1 MSRNSNSGSGGVLVI
16 LFVALLLA
24 CCSTNNNSK
33 NSAALFVVAVSCN
46 STTTDGVVAPCVDI
60 IDGDT
65 SDTDTAV
72 AAAGASFTGKAL
84 TTEAG
89 VAVDAFLGIQYATQ
103 ARFEPSV
110 VKLTT
115 TPEDEDATV
124 LGPSCPQYA
133 SVWSDASDTDA
144 DEDCLYLNIWR
155 PSSTDT
161 DDVNNNTTT
170 TLLPVMVWIHGGA
183 YIFGSGNN
191 PNFDGANLAGNE
203 QVIVIT
209 INYRLNVFGYMPF
222 ENDDGGSTGGMNG
235 ILDQI
240 RALEWIQS
248 RIADFGG
255 DPEQVTIFGESAGAI
270 SVCQLSVIPEAKGLF
285 LRGIMESGSCRF
297 LATVTY
303 DKTMVDQA
311 IATALP
317 GCNAEEGGTVC
328 GLDDLKKFSVQEL
341 LNITVDN
348 DFFKPLWDS
357 AVISTPNPAELYAD
371 STNINPMDMI
381 IGSNTKDDFN
391 LVFYTEK
398 NAYLNHSGFDNSGVL
413 AQASPQVKDRILE
426 LYADEKYGDSSVS
439 AFAEFFGDFV
449 FGCPSRGIATTA
461 AVSLQEQGGNVYFY
475 SFGRLSPFDIAYANG
490 LLQGP
495 PKNIQSDTS
504 WASHEGEIPFVFGN
518 PTQLP
523 NLDPVIEEIP
533 LDFDR
538 AEQVLVKE
546 IQSRWATFAK
556 SGVATATTDDD
567 DYDVWSMVSPESVAG
582 SLDPA
587 YMSFGDTGG
596 VMVPSDDNKNEQCT
610 AMLDVY
616 ASLMGAAATEDAET
630 KESEGTDVQEG
641 TTEDGTAATEEEG
654 AEAEEEEASSAHFL
668 STLGSIVAAAALVT
682 VLGM

>member
-1 MSRNSNSGSGGVLVI
+1 MMMMSRNSNSGSGVLVI

-60 IDGDT
+60 IGGDT
-65 SDTDTAV
+65 SDS
-72 AAAGASFTGKAL
+72 AGASFTGKAL

-110 VKLTT
+110 VKLIT

-124 LGPSCPQYA
+124 LGPSCPQLA
-133 SVWSDASDTDA
+133 SVWSDASDTDD
-144 DEDCLYLNIWR
+144 DEECLYLNIWR
-155 PSSTDT
+155 PSSTTET
-161 DDVNNNTTT
+161 DQDAANTTT

-183 YIFGSGNN
+183 FIFGSGNN

-222 ENDDGGSTGGMNG
+222 ENDDSASGSSGGMNG

-341 LNITVDN
+341 LNITVAH
-348 DFFKPLWDS
+348 DFFKPVWDP

-371 STNINPMDMI
+371 STNINPIDMI
-381 IGSNTKDDFN
+381 IGSNTKDDYN

-398 NAYLNHSGFDNSGVL
+398 NAYLENHSGFENSPEL
-413 AQASPQVKDRILE
+413 SLASPQVKGRIVE

-439 AFAEFFGDFV
+439 AYAEFVGDFA
-449 FGCPSRGIATTA
+449 FGCSSRLIATTA
-461 AVSLQEQGGNVYFY
+461 ASSLKKGNVYFY

-596 VMVPSDDNKNEQCT
+596 VMVSTDDNKNEQCT

-616 ASLMGAAATEDAET
+616 ASLGGAPEGEETE
-630 KESEGTDVQEG
+630 ESE
-641 TTEDGTAATEEEG
+641 
-654 AEAEEEEASSAHFL
+654 L
-668 STLGSIVAAAALVT
+668 
-682 VLGM
+682 